1 MVRTHVTVGTI
12 CSDSTFALTKLI
24 PASMAHTTP
33 FGKTPPGLVW
43 AREQISFLFG
53 TYAKDILEIQIN
65 SNNRPCAETLIKWLR
80 MALKETDGLSVYKLQ
95 HKQIGHLLYVRK
107 VLRSAATIGKNRIQK
122 NDLAMRAEG
131 EGTNYQTLQVEHII
145 V

>member
-12 CSDSTFALTKLI
+12 CSNSTFALTKLI
-24 PASMAHTTP
+24 PASMVHTTP

-53 TYAKDILEIQIN
+53 TYAKDILEVQIN
-65 SNNRPCAETLIKWLR
+65 SNNRPCAETILKWLR

-95 HKQIGHLLYVRK
+95 HSQVDRLLYVRK
-107 VLRSAATIGKNRIQK
+107 VLRSAATIGKNKTQK
-122 NDLAMRAEG
+122 DDLAMRAEG